1 MFIFIFWTHYLCLK
15 SCICSS
21 VFWSDVTSKGSALRK
36 ACDVD
41 AGDKSVEIHQ
51 LATLQNPDGLAV
63 DWVGRN
69 LYWCDKGSDTIEV
82 SNLDGE
88 HRRILI
94 REGLLEPRAL
104 ALDPREGLL
113 FWSDWG
119 DRPHIGRALM
129 DGKCRI

>member
-1 MFIFIFWTHYLCLK
+1 M
-15 SCICSS
+15 
-21 VFWSDVTSKGSALRK
+21 RK
-36 ACDVD
+36 ACDFD
-41 AGDKSVEIHQ
+41 QPERPLKVEQ

-104 ALDPREGLL
+104 AVDPQGGLL

-119 DRPHIGRALM
+119 DRPHIGRSFM
-129 DGKCRI
+129 DGKHSIVSILVALLANVRQLILLSAL

>member
-1 MFIFIFWTHYLCLK
+1 M
-15 SCICSS
+15 
-21 VFWSDVTSKGSALRK
+21 FWSDVTSKGSALRK

-41 AGDKSVEIHQ
+41 QTERPLKIQQ

-104 ALDPREGLL
+104 AVDPQGGLL
-113 FWSDWG
+113 FWTDWG
-119 DRPHIGRALM
+119 DRPHIGRSHM
-129 DGKCRI
+129 DGKIFLLKYSFYVLKHSFSRTN